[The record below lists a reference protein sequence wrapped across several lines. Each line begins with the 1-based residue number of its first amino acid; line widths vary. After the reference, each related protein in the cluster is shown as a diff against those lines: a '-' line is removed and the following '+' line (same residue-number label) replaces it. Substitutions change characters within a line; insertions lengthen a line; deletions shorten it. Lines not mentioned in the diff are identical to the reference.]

1 MPDIDVNEIY
11 GKELD
16 KLPVWAKVEWK
27 DNMLVAP
34 PFFVKLTDECA
45 YLITTTCQISNN
57 DPQAT
62 RYVVTFMH
70 RTGLLQEFQ
79 YVTPE
84 DDDDEPTGLAVMYL
98 GVEDDGIDQ
107 HANQLTMITSPS
119 IETEAGGFYR
129 ERSERENICI
139 LGEKSHSAF
148 GFEFL
153 LWMKRLHSHTQ
164 LVRLQWVN

>member
-1 MPDIDVNEIY
+1 MPDIDANEIY

-45 YLITTTCQISNN
+45 YLITTTCQIKACCTTEKATAIKWQLKIGLNNFVVRERNQKTGLFTAWAGNN

-62 RYVVTFMH
+62 RYVVNFMH
-70 RTGLLQEFQ
+70 RTGLQEFQ

-84 DDDDEPTGLAVMYL
+84 DDDDEPTGLAAMYL
-98 GVEDDGIDQ
+98 GV
-107 HANQLTMITSPS
+107 
-119 IETEAGGFYR
+119 
-129 ERSERENICI
+129 
-139 LGEKSHSAF
+139 
-148 GFEFL
+148 
-153 LWMKRLHSHTQ
+153 
-164 LVRLQWVN
+164 